1 MEDLYDCHFY
11 GRDELGM
18 SPGIWPVNLPLLDRE
33 KWLRNRSKV
42 SFSLKKHFFLSF
54 MRSMELKVYGNE

>member
-1 MEDLYDCHFY
+1 LDDCHFC

-33 KWLRNRSKV
+33 KWLRNGSTV
-42 SFSLKKHFFLSF
+42 SNCQKIYFFDSLSRVSDPDPHGSALI
-54 MRSMELKVYGNE
+54 